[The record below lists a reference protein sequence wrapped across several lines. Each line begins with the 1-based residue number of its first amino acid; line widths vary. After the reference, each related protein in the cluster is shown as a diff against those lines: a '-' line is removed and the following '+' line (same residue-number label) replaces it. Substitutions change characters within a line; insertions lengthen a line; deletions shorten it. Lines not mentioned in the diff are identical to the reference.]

1 MKQRFYYTAA
11 LKCTSLYMHNYRRT
25 YQPSQDHLLAR
36 RKPKIL
42 QVLGTPYLKQI
53 QLCIWQLIF
62 MGSCLVQFLLVHLCH
77 SLRHVFVSKLCWQF
91 VDLYHNYCKQ
101 VVHINKASTTL
112 LTIDDLQC
120 KGDTGTMVSG
130 AESPT
135 QTTSDPPNRPN
146 AITIAL
152 STIAKFFVSHPS
164 RV

>member
-1 MKQRFYYTAA
+1 
-11 LKCTSLYMHNYRRT
+11 MHTQLPMYISTEPGSSTCKKRA
-25 YQPSQDHLLAR
+25 Q
-36 RKPKIL
+36 IL
-42 QVLGTPYLKQI
+42 WVLGTPYLKQN
-53 QLCIWQLIF
+53 QLCVWQIIF
-62 MGSCLVQFLLVHLCH
+62 MGSCLVKFLLLHLCH
-77 SLRHVFVSKLCWQF
+77 SLRHVFVSKLCWRF
-91 VDLYHNYCKQ
+91 VDIYHNYCKQ
-101 VVHINKASTTL
+101 VVHLNKAYTTL

-130 AESPT
+130 TESRE